1 MDPNRPFMTPR
12 EARRFT
18 KEYMTLNKMISNQLV
33 AAETMGEAKQGLD
46 MLKEMAKYE
55 LPQAKTF
62 YGLALLME
70 GKPWYD
76 VEMGTKWL
84 RRGAEEAE
92 VAEHD
97 ASYSMYQYGL
107 MLLDGLQGVQQ
118 DHIHGKFW
126 MEKAA
131 DAGFRPAIKEQK
143 KRWNNMEK
151 ETKKKSTWLAGIIA
165 IVLLAG
171 IIGFAVYEHKQTEKA
186 VKAGQE
192 WAEQMKEPWKKMEI
206 KTNQDVMRANSM
218 INSSNLSDEE
228 KQKASIW
235 VYQEYA
241 KNKNQ

>member
-18 KEYMTLNKMISNQLV
+18 KDYMKLNRMISNQLV

-76 VEMGTKWL
+76 VEKGSMWL
-84 RRGAEEAE
+84 RKGAEEAE

-107 MLLDGLQGVQQ
+107 MLLDGLQGVRK
-118 DHIHGKFW
+118 DPVYGKYW

-131 DAGFRPAIKEQK
+131 ANGFKLAKKEVKQ
-143 KRWNNMEK
+143 RWK
-151 ETKKKSTWLAGIIA
+151 
-165 IVLLAG
+165 
-171 IIGFAVYEHKQTEKA
+171 
-186 VKAGQE
+186 
-192 WAEQMKEPWKKMEI
+192 
-206 KTNQDVMRANSM
+206 
-218 INSSNLSDEE
+218 
-228 KQKASIW
+228 
-235 VYQEYA
+235 
-241 KNKNQ
+241 